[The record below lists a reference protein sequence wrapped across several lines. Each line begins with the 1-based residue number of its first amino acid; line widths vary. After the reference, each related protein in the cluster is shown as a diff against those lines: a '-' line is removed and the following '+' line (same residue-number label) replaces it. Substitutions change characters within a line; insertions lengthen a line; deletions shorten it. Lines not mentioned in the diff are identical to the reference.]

1 LFYIFLGSDS
11 SNNCFIEYL
20 VTLDANERKQILEN
34 LEQGALEVQ
43 RGINSKNPGEVSHI
57 ALDPN
62 YYSRW
67 TGKTGCAIDVFI
79 NEDVYKCV
87 SRNNE
92 CYDLFISLFRS

>member
-1 LFYIFLGSDS
+1 
-11 SNNCFIEYL
+11 
-20 VTLDANERKQILEN
+20 LEDQYP
-34 LEQGALEVQ
+34 EQGLLTKDELELSATESVLRMVTRKEALELQ

-79 NEDVYKCV
+79 NKDVYKCI